1 MRERRPVLDDVAEE
15 TATLSADM
23 LPPAI
28 VIAPLPE
35 AEEVP
40 VPKRRGRPK
49 KVVDEV
55 VAEG

>member
-1 MRERRPVLDDVAEE
+1 
-15 TATLSADM
+15 M